1 MTIDALVAQ
10 YLACLAA
17 EGKSPATIRW
27 HRQSLKQFVAWLRA
41 EGEPEDPGRW
51 SATTLRLWIVYNRER
66 PSARG
71 GRLSDSA
78 LNSLVRSLRAFCTWL
93 REEEWVDRDLFER
106 VAVPRAPRLVK
117 DTLSPDEIRKLVA
130 TARRSQRNALRDEAL
145 LLFMLDTGA
154 RANEVCT
161 LGVTAIDWD
170 QGLAKL
176 YGKGRKERYVPFSL
190 PTAKA
195 MQRYA
200 LRERKGNSD
209 RFFENAEGWPL
220 TPSGLFQICKRL
232 FRKAGVKVAP
242 HKCRHTFGIQYL
254 RNGGSVFALQKTLGH
269 TSLDT
274 TLRYAALVTDDLVN
288 EHREHSPVATL
299 LTRPRSRR

>member
-1 MTIDALVAQ
+1 M
-10 YLACLAA
+10 
-17 EGKSPATIRW
+17 K
-27 HRQSLKQFVAWLRA
+27 
-41 EGEPEDPGRW
+41 
-51 SATTLRLWIVYNRER
+51 
-66 PSARG
+66 
-71 GRLSDSA
+71 
-78 LNSLVRSLRAFCTWL
+78 
-93 REEEWVDRDLFER
+93 
-106 VAVPRAPRLVK
+106 
-117 DTLSPDEIRKLVA
+117 
-130 TARRSQRNALRDEAL
+130 
-145 LLFMLDTGA
+145 LFMLDTGA

-161 LGVTAIDWD
+161 LEVTAIDWD

-200 LRERKGNSD
+200 LRERQGNSD
-209 RFFENAEGWPL
+209 RFFENEDGWPL

-232 FRKAGVKVAP
+232 SGKAGVKVAP

-254 RNGGSVFALQKTLGH
+254 RNGSSVFALQKTLGH

-288 EHREHSPVATL
+288 GHREHSPVAAVL
-299 LTRPRSRR
+299 PPSRFKRSQRQG